1 MDKMASDLKNEGF
14 VEVHVNEAAMFY
26 TEGRPYHFEKI
37 IRGIAKRI
45 NFARYSGVT
54 TNLAATRNALLGA
67 ALERF
72 ADDSDATH
80 ADGGLGSE
88 VRSATGVTPVDDSN
102 ARANLFGR
110 YASYDW
116 FATSQAVRE
125 QNPGAIGDLIRV
137 RAADATTG
145 HGQMIVA
152 MNDSLERITNN
163 LPNC

>member
-1 MDKMASDLKNEGF
+1 MAADLKNEGF
-14 VEVHVNEAAMFY
+14 VSVHVNNANMFY
-26 TEGRPYHFEKI
+26 KESGTFHFEKI

-45 NFARYSGVT
+45 NFARKAGVT

-80 ADGGLGSE
+80 TTGSLGSE
-88 VRSATGVTPVDDSN
+88 VRSATGVTPVDDPN

-137 RAADATTG
+137 RAADATTD

-152 MNDSLERITNN
+152 MNDSLERITND